1 MAARFEESSRRI
13 TESFVEMLSKS
24 RHLMSQAPQIN
35 SSTFAEPARQ
45 RLVSFLSGKGNFAA
59 EKIHALT
66 PDASTREYFRIP
78 WKRGVAIAAV
88 YPEPFDPDFHPFL
101 DVTRLFVEGN
111 LPAPEIL
118 DVDAKTGIIV
128 QEDLGDRQLRLVYE
142 SASEEESE
150 TYKESAISLIAQIQ
164 ATTAKAYERNSIA
177 SRLAFDEAKLAWELG
192 FFFEHYFGSLRGE
205 KLSHGE
211 AAELKAEMNDIAA
224 ELAARPRVLCH
235 RDFHASNL
243 IVDRQG
249 KLRIID
255 YQDAR
260 MGPASYDLV
269 SLLLD
274 RQTEPPS
281 LAEVRGHRLFFIDER
296 RRHGLDALDPDDFAL
311 EFRLMTVQRV
321 LKAIGTFSYQTAV
334 CGRGATYT
342 QFIRPMFLIVL
353 QAAEWLN
360 RFPALRRAITA
371 RIDDEQTV
379 IGNK

>member
-1 MAARFEESSRRI
+1 
-13 TESFVEMLSKS
+13 
-24 RHLMSQAPQIN
+24 MSQAPQIN
-35 SSTFAEPARQ
+35 SNTFAEPARG
-45 RLVSFLSGKGNFAA
+45 RLVNFLTSRGRVAE

-78 WKRGVAIAAV
+78 WKRSTAIAAV
-88 YPEPFDPDFHPFL
+88 YPEPFDPEFHPYL
-101 DVTRLFVEGN
+101 DVTRLFNEGS
-111 LPAPEIL
+111 LPVPEIL
-118 DVDAKTGIIV
+118 DVDATSGIIV

-150 TYKESAISLIAQIQ
+150 AYKERAISLIAQIQ
-164 ATTAKAYERNSIA
+164 ATTAKAFERNSIS
-177 SRLAFDEAKLAWELG
+177 SRLAFDEAKLAWELS

-205 KLSHGE
+205 KFSHGE
-211 AAELKAEMNDIAA
+211 AAELKVEMNDIAA
-224 ELAARPRVLCH
+224 ELSARPRVLCH
-235 RDFHASNL
+235 RDYHAANL
-243 IVDRQG
+243 IVDG
-249 KLRIID
+249 KDNLRVID

-281 LAEVRGHRLFFIDER
+281 LADVRGHRLFFIEER
-296 RRHGLDALDPDDFAL
+296 RRHGLDALDPDDFAS

-342 QFIRPMFLIVL
+342 QYIRPMLLIVL

-360 RFPALRRAITA
+360 RFPALRRAISE
-371 RIDDEQTV
+371 RLDEE
-379 IGNK
+379 KP